1 MATVSLNVKE
11 LVQGIDTM
19 LLKYRSTFSDAE
31 VALLHDLRADLQ
43 KRMASGIA
51 LDPISFVK
59 VLEVLSRVF
68 GTLDFFRIWASNARL
83 PVLGHRALAV
93 LDNMSQ

>member
-1 MATVSLNVKE
+1 MAEMSSKLKE

-19 LLKYRSTFSDAE
+19 LLKHRSAFSDAE

-43 KRMASGIA
+43 KRISSGIA

-59 VLEVLSRVF
+59 VLEVLTRVF
-68 GTLDFFRIWASNARL
+68 GTLDIFQD
-83 PVLGHRALAV
+83 LGK
-93 LDNMSQ
+93 